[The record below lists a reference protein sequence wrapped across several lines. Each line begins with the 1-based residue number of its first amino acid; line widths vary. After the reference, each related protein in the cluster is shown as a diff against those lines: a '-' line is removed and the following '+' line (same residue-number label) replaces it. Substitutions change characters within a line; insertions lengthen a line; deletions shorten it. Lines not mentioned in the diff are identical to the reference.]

1 MKGTQKLQGVNKNLV
16 AWIEQFEKDNNFKMS
31 SEGVVIVITY
41 GLRTLEEQKELLAK
55 GLSKTL
61 KSKHLTGNAIDIAF
75 EKNGKIDW
83 SDKKWYAIANTHFIE
98 YFKRLGIK
106 VTWGGTFKFANDMY
120 HFQID
125 TTPDQDMQANTLIQ
139 KGDKGEIVK
148 QIQTLLMSHG
158 FNLGKFGADGD
169 YGDATVKAVEDFQKS
184 KGLLVDG
191 KVGFKTLNALKG
203 I

>member
-41 GLRTLEEQKELLAK
+41 GLRTLEEQKKLLEK

-61 KSKHLTGNAIDIAF
+61 KSKHLIGNAIDIAF

-98 YFKRLGIK
+98 YFKKL
-106 VTWGGTFKFANDMY
+106 
-120 HFQID
+120 
-125 TTPDQDMQANTLIQ
+125 
-139 KGDKGEIVK
+139 
-148 QIQTLLMSHG
+148 
-158 FNLGKFGADGD
+158 
-169 YGDATVKAVEDFQKS
+169 
-184 KGLLVDG
+184 
-191 KVGFKTLNALKG
+191 
-203 I
+203 